1 MNNILLMSIRNEIV
15 KRERYS
21 HDYQQKNKIMFDPF
35 QSLMDN
41 SLTWEMEL
49 DLYRELLP
57 MERQSMKLLEK
68 M

>member
-1 MNNILLMSIRNEIV
+1 MSIRNEIV

>member
-1 MNNILLMSIRNEIV
+1 MSIRNEIV

-35 QSLMDN
+35 HSLMDN

>member
-1 MNNILLMSIRNEIV
+1 
-15 KRERYS
+15 
-21 HDYQQKNKIMFDPF
+21 MFDPF
-35 QSLMDN
+35 HSLMDN